1 MENESTTRT
10 TQVECVPARL
20 LFEARELCSE
30 RMLRPLGIV
39 GNDRAEGADP
49 RGEACVLRSDVL
61 DCTEVAVLLHV
72 HIVSVFL
79 GSFALGRRAK
89 VSLQL
94 WSKMQRSTSS
104 QLG

>member
-49 RGEACVLRSDVL
+49 
-61 DCTEVAVLLHV
+61 
-72 HIVSVFL
+72 
-79 GSFALGRRAK
+79 
-89 VSLQL
+89 
-94 WSKMQRSTSS
+94 
-104 QLG
+104 